1 MHPNA
6 LLERMDSFFSLFY
19 NLDKRYFAPLELD
32 YSISLYPW
40 FSNQGNRYFAPSE
53 LDFSISLYPWFYNLD
68 KRYFAPLELDY
79 SISLYPWFCNQG
91 NRYFAPSELDFSI
104 SLYPWFCNQGNRYF
118 APSELGSIKPHRGY
132 ILVRPSVSSVSE
144 TTNHHNKP
152 RSGETFVTLSESSV
166 KSVSSVKSESTVK
179 KSTNKLATS
188 WRHIGNTEH
197 KFSKKKKYGK

>member
-68 KRYFAPLELDY
+68 K
-79 SISLYPWFCNQG
+79 
-91 NRYFAPSELDFSI
+91 RYFAPSELDFSI

>member
-32 YSISLYPW
+32 FSISLYPW
-40 FSNQGNRYFAPSE
+40 FSNQ
-53 LDFSISLYPWFYNLD
+53 D
-68 KRYFAPLELDY
+68 K
-79 SISLYPWFCNQG
+79 
-91 NRYFAPSELDFSI
+91 RYFAPSELDFSI

-152 RSGETFVTLSESSV
+152 RSGETFVTLS
-166 KSVSSVKSESTVK
+166 VSSVKSESSVK
-179 KSTNKLATS
+179 KSTNKVATS
-188 WRHIGNTEH
+188 WRHIGQTEC
-197 KFSKKKKYGK
+197 KLGE